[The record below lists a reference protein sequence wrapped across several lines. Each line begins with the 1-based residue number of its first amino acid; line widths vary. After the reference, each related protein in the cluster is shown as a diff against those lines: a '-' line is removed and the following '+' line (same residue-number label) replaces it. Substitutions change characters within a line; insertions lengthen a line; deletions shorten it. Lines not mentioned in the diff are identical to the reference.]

1 MRQIMN
7 RAAMG
12 GSYARRTIKIR
23 PPLHQK
29 SNSTSTARFSH
40 DALACVHSLALSHS
54 LSCSVCLSITH
65 AHHCSWICRIDG
77 NRWSYLWQTLIR
89 EAVAAAM
96 QQDARAESSHPAL
109 VDRLAERKIEMTA
122 VQSVMNQLQ
131 RTESDR
137 PFAEANLHSSDV
149 YAERGGRVAHWREPT
164 KEYTGLKS
172 LGTLQDLAILPSSM
186 KTAAHMVAV
195 AKSKA
200 RLQARS
206 YALESLR
213 DSIPGNGKARFQSLD
228 QEVGSGQLGQP
239 DPRNEVIVAGMTGSG
254 GSRPE
259 GAGSSAAA
267 ADISDDVSGQQNAPA
282 ETAAV
287 AEVTV

>member
-1 MRQIMN
+1 M
-7 RAAMG
+7 
-12 GSYARRTIKIR
+12 S
-23 PPLHQK
+23 
-29 SNSTSTARFSH
+29 
-40 DALACVHSLALSHS
+40 
-54 LSCSVCLSITH
+54 
-65 AHHCSWICRIDG
+65 
-77 NRWSYLWQTLIR
+77 QTLIR

-149 YAERGGRVAHWREPT
+149 YAERSGRVAHWREPT

-267 ADISDDVSGQQNAPA
+267 ADISNDVSGQNNAPA